1 MPDLLVRLYEL
12 PDLAPA
18 MREMAR
24 IGVRIRR
31 PETWERTVVR
41 EWVRTGFGDGW
52 ADEADCAFR
61 AQPASCFV
69 GLERD
74 ALVGFAC
81 HDTTR
86 RNFFGPT
93 GVAEAARGKGVGR
106 ALLLSCLHAMRE
118 RGYAYAIVG
127 GAGPVDYYERAV
139 GATVI
144 ERSAPGIYDLA
155 LAKATRER

>member
-18 MREMAR
+18 VAHVAA

-31 PETWERTVVR
+31 PEPWERSIVR
-41 EWVRTGFGDGW
+41 GWVARQFTEAW
-52 ADEADCAFR
+52 ADECDAAYGAR
-61 AQPASCFV
+61 PASCFV
-69 GLERD
+69 ALQGS

-81 HDTTR
+81 HDCTR

-93 GVAEAARGKGVGR
+93 GVAGQARGRGIGR
-106 ALLLSCLHAMRE
+106 ALLLACLHAMRDG
-118 RGYAYAIVG
+118 GYAYSIVG
-127 GAGPVDYYERAV
+127 GAGPADYYESAV

-144 ERSAPGIYDLA
+144 ERSTPGIYDLA
-155 LAKATRER
+155 LLRGSGDS

>member
-1 MPDLLVRLYEL
+1 MLDLLVRLYEL

-18 MREMAR
+18 VREMAQL
-24 IGVRIRR
+24 GVRIRR
-31 PETWERTVVR
+31 PETWERAILR
-41 EWVRTGFGDGW
+41 DWVRTTFGGGW

-69 GLERD
+69 AIERD
-74 ALVGFAC
+74 GLIGFAC

-86 RNFFGPT
+86 PNYFGPT
-93 GVAEAARGKGVGR
+93 GVSESARGRGVGR
-106 ALLLSCLHAMRE
+106 ALLLACLHAMRE
-118 RGYAYAIVG
+118 RGYAYAIIG

-155 LAKATRER
+155 LAKSRRGK